1 MSIAIPIISEFVDK
15 GIKQARQ
22 EFKQLEGVGKKAQF
36 ALKKA
41 AVPATAAL
49 AGLAK
54 VMKDA
59 TQAAIEDA
67 AAQNELRR
75 TLETMVG
82 ATNDEIA
89 AVEQWI
95 ATTEAAV
102 NVADDE
108 LRPAYA
114 ALMRATG
121 DFEETQT
128 SLNLAL
134 DIAAAT
140 GKPLETVT
148 KALTKAYG
156 GNLTALE
163 KIDPALRESIKN
175 GLSLEDAMESLTM
188 VFGGAAS
195 DAAGTLA
202 GRLQGTKVSMANLS
216 ENIGYALIPIM
227 EKVIPLVERFASWA
241 EKNPKVFTA
250 IAAAVGILAAS
261 IVAVNVAMAL
271 NPAVLITAAVVAL
284 GVAVVAAYKK
294 FEGFRNVVKSVM
306 SGVLTYFEFIANAWI
321 KTANLIIRGMNLLKP
336 GKDIGY
342 IPQVN
347 FRGEAESIARGAGV
361 PMMANGGIVT
371 SPTFALI
378 GERGPEAVV
387 PLDRLGS
394 MGGGVTINV
403 NGGDPQAVVDALTR
417 WYRQNGPLPVKVA

>member
-1 MSIAIPIISEFVDK
+1 MAISIPIISEFVGD
-15 GIKQARQ
+15 GIKKAQK
-22 EFKQLEGVGKKAQF
+22 EFKQLEGVGAKAQF

-41 AVPATAAL
+41 AVPATAAI
-49 AGLAK
+49 AGLAA

-75 TLETMVG
+75 TLETMIG
-82 ATNDEIA
+82 ATNDEVA
-89 AVEQWI
+89 AVERWI
-95 ATTEAAV
+95 AATEDAV

-156 GNLTALE
+156 GNMTALE
-163 KIDPALRESIKN
+163 RLDPALREGIKA
-175 GLSLEDAMESLTM
+175 GASLDDVMQSLTD

-202 GRLQGTKVSMANLS
+202 GRLEGTKVSMANLS
-216 ENIGYALIPIM
+216 ENIGYALLPVL
-227 EKVIPLVERFASWA
+227 EKVIPIIEKFASWA
-241 EKNPKVFTA
+241 ERNPEKFTYAAATIGA
-250 IAAAVGILAAS
+250 IAAAV
-261 IVAVNVAMAL
+261 VAVNVAMAL
-271 NPAVLITAAVVAL
+271 NPFALIAAGAAAV

-294 FEGFRNVVKSVM
+294 FEGFRNVVQSVI
-306 SGVLTYFEFIANAWI
+306 GGIVAYFKTLANAWRTTI
-321 KTANLIIRGMNLLKP
+321 NLIIRGINLVKP
-336 GKDIGY
+336 GKDIPY
-342 IPQVN
+342 IPDI
-347 FRGEAESIARGAGV
+347 FGGGPESAARGAGV
-361 PMMANGGIVT
+361 PMMATGGVVAR
-371 SPTFALI
+371 PTLALI
-378 GERGPEAVV
+378 GEQGPEAVV
-387 PLDRLGS
+387 PLSQMGS
-394 MGGGVTINV
+394 MGGVTINV
-403 NGGDPQAVVDALTR
+403 HGGDPNAVVDALQR